1 MKRYHWNEDT
11 IDYFV
16 SLYETDGMEHMIN
29 RILEFVKYEC
39 QLEDDETH
47 QDLNIDL
54 ILRVHE
60 EIEKNN

>member
-1 MKRYHWNEDT
+1 MKRYHWDENT
-11 IDYFV
+11 IGYFV
-16 SLYETDGMEHMIN
+16 DLYETDGMEHMIN

-39 QLEDDETH
+39 DLEDGETH

>member
-39 QLEDDETH
+39 ELEDDETH

>member
-39 QLEDDETH
+39 QLEDGETH
-47 QDLNIDL
+47 QDLTVDL

-60 EIEKNN
+60 IIEKDN

>member
-1 MKRYHWNEDT
+1 MKRYHWDEDT
-11 IDYFV
+11 IGYFV

-39 QLEDDETH
+39 ELEDDETH

>member
-1 MKRYHWNEDT
+1 MKRYHWDEDT
-11 IDYFV
+11 IGYFV

-39 QLEDDETH
+39 ELEDDETH

-60 EIEKNN
+60 EIEKDN

>member
-11 IDYFV
+11 IGYFV
-16 SLYETDGMEHMIN
+16 DLYETDGMEHMIN

-39 QLEDDETH
+39 TLEDGETH